1 MLGGAV
7 AAWPHVARRRRVN
20 GLLPPLTRCQ
30 ATWKRHLA
38 LFDGRIA
45 ALSRAWSVL
54 RVCFAALLEH
64 EWTSRGIM
72 QSTRMTNVGPW
83 PWRKG

>member
-1 MLGGAV
+1 MDDD
-7 AAWPHVARRRRVN
+7 RM
-20 GLLPPLTRCQ
+20 
-30 ATWKRHLA
+30 
-38 LFDGRIA
+38 A